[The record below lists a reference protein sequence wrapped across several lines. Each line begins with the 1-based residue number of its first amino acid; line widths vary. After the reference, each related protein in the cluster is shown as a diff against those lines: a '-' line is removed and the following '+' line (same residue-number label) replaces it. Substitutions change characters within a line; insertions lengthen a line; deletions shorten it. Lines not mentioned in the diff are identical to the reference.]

1 MFRFLKT
8 FAFLLPL
15 IFSLAISEVSAQ
27 HVFESIRVRGNNRI
41 DTESI
46 LSVVN
51 SKPSSVVLTD
61 VIQSDIKAIYRLG
74 FFDSVEADR
83 TIVNDSYSILTF
95 IVHERPAIKE
105 VRFSG
110 NDEFSNDTLRE
121 KLNLDA
127 RKFLDKRKIQASIDD
142 LNKYYQEEGYYGTK
156 ISFKTKEARPGE
168 VILTFDIEE
177 GEKKVIRKLTFL
189 GNRALDEGDLD
200 EGLGTSTYSW
210 LWSWATG
217 SGVVKKEVLEQ
228 DTRVLQHN
236 YLTKGYA
243 DIKVSQPEI
252 KEIEDG
258 LEVIFSVN
266 EGEKYKFG
274 KIDASGTLLEGG
286 EKATLKDI
294 KSSSGETF
302 NVDLLREDVFTVT
315 DKFTDI
321 GYAFAN
327 IDPLTK
333 IDRDKKVVDVNY
345 TIDKGD
351 IIKIN
356 RINIVGNDK
365 TQDNV
370 IRRNLRIGEQETY
383 SSSKLKRSQELLR
396 RLGFF
401 DEVTI
406 SPEKTDKPGEVDLSV
421 AVKEAMTGQFS
432 AGAGVSSGDGFIL
445 TSRIS
450 ENNLMGSGNALS
462 LDINAGQRRQ
472 NYILSFQNPRV
483 NDTFFSFGADVA
495 VTQRNFDDFLRN
507 QNGGSVSVGYPL
519 WFLGESLRDDVRATL
534 GYELM
539 QNEISDVD
547 DSAAQLVK
555 DQEGKYLSSAIIP
568 GLMRS
573 TIDNP
578 LDPSAGSRQVL
589 RFEYA
594 ALGGDQKYWLGS
606 ARNSW
611 YYPIYETSF
620 GNFVF
625 SQRTQFGWGESISG
639 DRFPLFNRFFPGGIN
654 SIRGYDAREVGPR
667 DAQGSFFGGNK
678 QLIMNFELI
687 FPLVPSIGLN
697 GVTFYDMGNA
707 YDDGQNIG
715 FSDLRKAVG
724 WGVRWR
730 SPLAPIRVEI
740 GYPLDRQD
748 GDKSVVTNFSF
759 GAPL

>member
-1 MFRFLKT
+1 M
-8 FAFLLPL
+8 
-15 IFSLAISEVSAQ
+15 SEVNAQ
-27 HVFESIRVRGNNRI
+27 ELISVVKVAGNYRI

-46 LSVVN
+46 LSVVRARAG
-51 SKPSSVVLTD
+51 SELSTEVV
-61 VIQSDIKAIYRLG
+61 QSDIKAIYRLG
-74 FFDSVEADR
+74 FFDSVEADKN
-83 TIVNDSYSILTF
+83 IVDGRLVLTYL
-95 IVHERPAIKE
+95 IHERPAIKE
-105 VRFSG
+105 IRFSG
-110 NDEFSNDTLRE
+110 NDEFSNDTLKE

-127 RKFLDKRKIQASIDD
+127 RKFLDKRKIQASMDE
-142 LNKYYQEEGYYGTK
+142 LKKYYQEEGYYGTK
-156 ISFKTKEARPGE
+156 IKYVTKDVKAGE
-168 VILTFDIEE
+168 VILTFEIEE

-189 GNRALDEGDLD
+189 GNRALDEDDLD

-228 DTRVLQHN
+228 DTRVLQHT

-243 DIKVSQPEI
+243 DIKVSEPEI
-252 KEIEDG
+252 KEIDNG
-258 LEVIFSVN
+258 LEVVFTVD
-266 EGEKYKFG
+266 EGEKYNFG
-274 KIDASGTLLEGG
+274 KIEATGTLLEGG
-286 EKATLKDI
+286 QKDTLKDI
-294 KSSSGETF
+294 KSLNGETF

-327 IDPLTK
+327 VDPLTK
-333 IDRDKKVVDVNY
+333 IDRDKKIVDVNY

-356 RINIVGNDK
+356 RINVVGNDK

-383 SSSKLKRSQELLR
+383 SSSKIKRSQELLR

-406 SPEKTDKPGEVDLSV
+406 SPEKTEKPGEVDLSV

-432 AGAGVSSGDGFIL
+432 AGAGVSSGDGFIV
-445 TSRIS
+445 TSKIS
-450 ENNLMGSGNALS
+450 ENNLMGTGNALS
-462 LDINAGQRRQ
+462 LDINAGQLRQ

-483 NDTFFSFGADVA
+483 NDSFFSLGADA
-495 VTQRNFDDFLRN
+495 AITQRNFQDFLRK
-507 QNGGSVSVGYPL
+507 QDGGSITGGYPL
-519 WFLGESLRDDVRATL
+519 WFLGEEFRDDVRATL

-539 QNEISDVD
+539 QNEITDIGDDV
-547 DSAAQLVK
+547 AQLVR
-555 DQEGKYLSSAIIP
+555 DQEGRSVSSSIIP
-568 GLMRS
+568 GITRS

-578 LDPSAGSRQVL
+578 LDPSSGSKQVL

-594 ALGGDQKYWLGS
+594 GVGGDQKYILGTG
-606 ARNSW
+606 RNSW
-611 YYPIYETSF
+611 YYPVYQTSF

-625 SQRTQFGWGESISG
+625 SQRTQVGWGEPQSG
-639 DRFPLFNRFFPGGIN
+639 DRFPLFQRFFPGGIN
-654 SIRGYDAREVGPR
+654 SIRGFNARRVGPQ
-667 DAQGSFFGGNK
+667 DENGNYYGGSK
-678 QLIMNFELI
+678 QLIMNFEMI

-707 YDDGQNIG
+707 FDDNQNIG
-715 FSDLRKAVG
+715 FSDMRKAVG
-724 WGVRWR
+724 WGIRWR
-730 SPLAPIRVEI
+730 SPLAPIRIEI
-740 GYPLDRQD
+740 GYPLDKQE
-748 GDKSVVTNFSF
+748 GEKSMVTNFSF